1 MKRTVLLLL
10 LTLCTLTLSAQESQ
24 MFRKGY
30 RANIELGNHTI
41 IGKGQYGGLV
51 QVTTSQG
58 YSFGNGAYVGLGAGV
73 GVELDGDVYI
83 PLFMDAKYNFID
95 NKISPFASVRTGLLF
110 GPEGGH
116 SYGNYISY
124 GFSLGGGVDFGRF
137 SIKLGY
143 EYYAAA
149 SKSYNTRAGRY
160 EISYSKP
167 SMLFC
172 SFAFNF

>member
-1 MKRTVLLLL
+1 MRKTLLFLL
-10 LTLCTLTLSAQESQ
+10 LTLCTLTLSAQESR

-30 RANIELGNHTI
+30 RANIEIGNYTI
-41 IGKGQYGGLV
+41 IGKDQYGGLV

-58 YSFGNGAYVGLGAGV
+58 YSFGNGAYVGLGFGAGP
-73 GVELDGDVYI
+73 GLDGSVYI

-95 NKISPFASVRTGLLF
+95 NKVSPFASVRTGIRF
-110 GPEGGH
+110 SPET
-116 SYGNYISY
+116 SNYISW

-137 SIKLGY
+137 SVKLGY
-143 EYYAAA
+143 EYSAAKA
-149 SKSYNTRAGRY
+149 WYVQPRGNY
-160 EISYSKP
+160 EAALSKP